1 MKRNQKVKFY
11 FFFLALISG
20 FIFLVTFPRLTL
32 PLGFSYILYLMIHP
46 LASKLLRGNNQQ
58 RIIYSLFLTACAC
71 CLVIPLMATL
81 FSAETDFRQ
90 LINHFPE
97 IQLNLQF
104 KYLQFREFVADKTG
118 LKMSLD
124 PVTYLMRKIET
135 QGSTLLTN
143 IPKFISSI
151 LEWMLLVPLFL
162 YFFFKESK
170 NLKIKL
176 MEFIPNPIF
185 EKTYVLASQFNTK
198 FGEYIIAKFI
208 EATILGTLVTV
219 GLMIIGFPYPFI
231 LGIIAGVTNIL
242 PYVGP
247 IIGVIPALAIA
258 LLSSNTNVSFL
269 GAGMV
274 YLIANAVDMLLVFPL
289 LVSKIVNLHPILVIV
304 SVLAGGQ
311 VGGVVGMI
319 VVIPVVAF
327 VQILIKEIYRDLN
340 VQ

>member
-1 MKRNQKVKFY
+1 
-11 FFFLALISG
+11 
-20 FIFLVTFPRLTL
+20 
-32 PLGFSYILYLMIHP
+32 
-46 LASKLLRGNNQQ
+46 
-58 RIIYSLFLTACAC
+58 
-71 CLVIPLMATL
+71 
-81 FSAETDFRQ
+81 
-90 LINHFPE
+90 
-97 IQLNLQF
+97 
-104 KYLQFREFVADKTG
+104 
-118 LKMSLD
+118 
-124 PVTYLMRKIET
+124 
-135 QGSTLLTN
+135 
-143 IPKFISSI
+143 
-151 LEWMLLVPLFL
+151 
-162 YFFFKESK
+162 
-170 NLKIKL
+170 
-176 MEFIPNPIF
+176 
-185 EKTYVLASQFNTK
+185 
-198 FGEYIIAKFI
+198 
-208 EATILGTLVTV
+208 
-219 GLMIIGFPYPFI
+219 MIIGFPYPFI